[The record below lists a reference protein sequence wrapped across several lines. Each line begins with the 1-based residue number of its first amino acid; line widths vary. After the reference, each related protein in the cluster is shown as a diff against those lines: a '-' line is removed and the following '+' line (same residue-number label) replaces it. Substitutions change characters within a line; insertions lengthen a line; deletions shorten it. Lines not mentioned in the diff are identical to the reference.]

1 MADTAQEA
9 KRNRDWRTIVFRILA
24 VLAALFFMTNLRL
37 VPEPWLAQ
45 GGPDFRQWS
54 DAMTVAIAILTVG
67 SLLAVIWRPRAML
80 LPLQYLAIATVL
92 AVIEIAPFEG
102 PYVFFVVIPLVLV
115 IAAYPEPRALMSLSP
130 ENSISRPLLAL
141 GLLATVLLAPGLWLA
156 LSRELQGVSGDWIS
170 NFEHTVSLLLAGIL
184 TSTKRPGWRVL
195 GILTGA
201 AFLYLGAAALVVPD
215 APGSWGAA
223 GGILALL
230 CGAAYITL
238 TLFEARR
245 TAHVLAVSREV
256 R

>member
-1 MADTAQEA
+1 MPDATKEGR
-9 KRNRDWRTIVFRILA
+9 KGRDWRMIVFRILA
-24 VLAALFFMTNLRL
+24 VLVALWFMTNFRL
-37 VPEPWLAQ
+37 IPEPWITDGDPEFQ
-45 GGPDFRQWS
+45 RWS

-67 SLLAVIWRPRAML
+67 SLLAVIWRPRAMP

-92 AVIEIAPFEG
+92 AVIEVAPFEG
-102 PYVFFVVIPLVLV
+102 PYIFFVVIPLVLV

-130 ENSISRPLLAL
+130 ENSISRPLLTL
-141 GLLATVLLAPGLWLA
+141 GLLATVLLVPGLWLA
-156 LSRELQGVSGDWIS
+156 FSRELQGVSGDWIT
-170 NFEHTVSLLLAGIL
+170 NFEHTVSLLLAGLL

-230 CGAAYITL
+230 CGAGYVAL
-238 TLFEARR
+238 TLFEVLR
-245 TAHVLAVSREV
+245 TAHVPAVGQRV

>member
-1 MADTAQEA
+1 MSDTAKKTQ
-9 KRNRDWRTIVFRILA
+9 RGRDWRTIVFR
-24 VLAALFFMTNLRL
+24 VLAALAALLFMTNLRL
-37 VPEPWLAQ
+37 VLEPWLAQ

-67 SLLAVIWRPRAML
+67 SLLATIWKPRAMP

-92 AVIEIAPFEG
+92 AVIEVAPFEG
-102 PYVFFVVIPLVLV
+102 PYIFFVVIPLVLV
-115 IAAYPEPRALMSLSP
+115 IAAYPEPRDLMRLSP
-130 ENSISRPLLAL
+130 EGSISRPLLAL

-156 LSRELQGVSGDWIS
+156 FSRELQGMSGDWIS

-184 TSTKRPGWRVL
+184 ASTKRPGWWVL
-195 GILTGA
+195 GILTGT
-201 AFLYLGAAALVVPD
+201 AFLYLGAAALAVSD

-230 CGAAYITL
+230 CGAGYIAL
-238 TLFEARR
+238 TLFEVRR
-245 TAHVLAVSREV
+245 TAHVPAVSREV